1 MKTRIAY
8 QHEFTRHGVTPAQ
21 FLAYIRQQQK
31 KHPGEIAYDC
41 DLRMFAAEGWSFDY
55 TNALPSEKPCAAERG
70 TDKPYEKQT
79 YIRNFDGSTYNEI
92 IEFQFDDDK
101 TGTGYYYTVQID
113 VDEADAEA
121 NTAEQVA
128 AIIARR
134 EAKAAKQ
141 EADAAKLEAE
151 ADEAER
157 KGYTA
162 KWWIDGCRTEAAQK
176 RREAEQTRAAISA
189 TETAQQPQEAPQ
201 EAPAAEAEQQ
211 PTETENA
218 PQAATQAAEGIEI
231 TAITYTTDDDPDPAP
246 GLLIHR
252 PGTTRGIIIG
262 DGAMLPDD
270 PADMLTAYGERE
282 YSRDAAGNYIITDG
296 KKEADT
302 VTATERREALE
313 RLNECPCENGCP
325 SCVGAAVTGSGKH
338 VLRDLLTRILAE

>member
-8 QHEFTRHGVTPAQ
+8 QHEFTRRDVTPAQ

-41 DLRMFAAEGWSFDY
+41 DLDMFAAEGWNFGY

-113 VDEADAEA
+113 VEEADAEA

-128 AIIARR
+128 DIIDRR

-162 KWWIDGCRTEAAQK
+162 KWWIDGRRTEAAQK
-176 RREAEQTRAAISA
+176 RREAEQTRAAIAA
-189 TETAQQPQEAPQ
+189 TKAAQEPAEAPQ
-201 EAPAAEAEQQ
+201 SAEEQQ
-211 PTETENA
+211 PA
-218 PQAATQAAEGIEI
+218 
-231 TAITYTTDDDPDPAP
+231 
-246 GLLIHR
+246 
-252 PGTTRGIIIG
+252 
-262 DGAMLPDD
+262 
-270 PADMLTAYGERE
+270 
-282 YSRDAAGNYIITDG
+282 
-296 KKEADT
+296 T
-302 VTATERREALE
+302 VTDTERREALE
-313 RLNECPCENGCP
+313 RLNAQQNAANRFTNITPADVDREAIRAREASEMIHLAPASLP
-325 SCVGAAVTGSGKH
+325 AALCVW
-338 VLRDLLTRILAE
+338 

>member
-8 QHEFTRHGVTPAQ
+8 QHEFTRHDVTPAQ

-41 DLRMFAAEGWSFDY
+41 DLRMFAAEGWNFDY

-101 TGTGYYYTVQID
+101 TGTGYYYTVQIY
-113 VDEADAEA
+113 VEEADAEA

-134 EAKAAKQ
+134 SEQARHQVSK
-141 EADAAKLEAE
+141 AAKLEAE

-162 KWWIDGCRTEAAQK
+162 KWWIDSRRTEAARL
-176 RREAEQTRAAISA
+176 RREAEQTRAAILASD
-189 TETAQQPQEAPQ
+189 TAQEPAEAPQ
-201 EAPAAEAEQQ
+201 SAEEQQ
-211 PTETENA
+211 P
-218 PQAATQAAEGIEI
+218 AT
-231 TAITYTTDDDPDPAP
+231 
-246 GLLIHR
+246 
-252 PGTTRGIIIG
+252 
-262 DGAMLPDD
+262 
-270 PADMLTAYGERE
+270 
-282 YSRDAAGNYIITDG
+282 ITD
-296 KKEADT
+296 
-302 VTATERREALE
+302 TERREALE
-313 RLNECPCENGCP
+313 RLNAQQNAANRFTEITSDDLNREAIRAREAPDMIHLAP
-325 SCVGAAVTGSGKH
+325 ASLPAALCVW
-338 VLRDLLTRILAE
+338 